1 MVQNMQKYFFNVFLA
16 ANLSTLPFFAFADES
31 SKNVRSGFFFGIDT
45 GYTIGFERNYESNNQ
60 GNQNNLTNTSKISYA
75 PQYLNIG
82 AKFGYN
88 HYFSDR
94 FGIRGYVDYIYGVNS
109 IRNTAITNQT
119 STTTTG
125 SERLHYI
132 NVNIDALINFYTND
146 IIALGAFAGIGFGYG
161 AMASTATEQ
170 SGNVTTT
177 TDIASGFIMP
187 INLGVSLIAGGK
199 HRIDLSVKI
208 PTFSIEQNII
218 QTGGGG
224 QNQINNSSNYRHIIG
239 MVGYSYT
246 F

>member
-1 MVQNMQKYFFNVFLA
+1 MLDKFSKSSNKGSILFVIYLLYTHYNSVFLKYFFNVFLA

-109 IRNTAITNQT
+109 IRNTA
-119 STTTTG
+119 
-125 SERLHYI
+125 
-132 NVNIDALINFYTND
+132 
-146 IIALGAFAGIGFGYG
+146 
-161 AMASTATEQ
+161 
-170 SGNVTTT
+170 
-177 TDIASGFIMP
+177 
-187 INLGVSLIAGGK
+187 
-199 HRIDLSVKI
+199 
-208 PTFSIEQNII
+208 
-218 QTGGGG
+218 
-224 QNQINNSSNYRHIIG
+224 
-239 MVGYSYT
+239 
-246 F
+246 

>member
-1 MVQNMQKYFFNVFLA
+1 
-16 ANLSTLPFFAFADES
+16 
-31 SKNVRSGFFFGIDT
+31 
-45 GYTIGFERNYESNNQ
+45 
-60 GNQNNLTNTSKISYA
+60 
-75 PQYLNIG
+75 
-82 AKFGYN
+82 
-88 HYFSDR
+88 
-94 FGIRGYVDYIYGVNS
+94 
-109 IRNTAITNQT
+109 
-119 STTTTG
+119 
-125 SERLHYI
+125 
-132 NVNIDALINFYTND
+132 
-146 IIALGAFAGIGFGYG
+146 
-161 AMASTATEQ
+161 MASTATEQ